1 MIYKKILVK
10 ITSFILGI
18 ILIFGIQACV
28 KDNFQLDKLA
38 KTEWN
43 PNLAVPLVYSSLS
56 IQDILNKDKSGLINV
71 GNNQFCTLIYNG
83 NLFSTTASDFIKI
96 PNQQISYS
104 ASLDASQIII
114 LTNNATVTASYSQTI
129 NFISG
134 TINAP
139 KIDSIKFKTAS
150 MTININSDF
159 PYTGQIL
166 LKIPTAKKNGVVF
179 SKLISLPY
187 SGTLPIIAATTFDIS
202 GYTFDMT
209 NAGTTYN
216 QFVIN
221 YDLTLMGTSNVPPTS
236 LNKVSIMGT
245 INDVKFDK
253 IFGDIGQQSLTLDKD
268 TVQVG
273 IFKNSIAGN
282 ISLVDP
288 KVKVT
293 ITNSYGVPINASID
307 QFDGYT
313 PGSPAYAV
321 TGSPNPLPIF
331 SPNFSQVGQ
340 SLEGSFSLNNTNSN
354 IVDVVKNF
362 PRSFIYKLNSQTNPA
377 GPTHANFVL
386 DTSRFKVDM
395 EVQLPLWG
403 TAKNFM
409 LMDTINFKMDSTVID
424 EAESVLLRTY
434 NSNGFPIDMEM
445 QIYFVDSTYKKLD
458 SLVTPNQLILQSA
471 LINTTTAQVISPTEK
486 VYDAIFDRTKLQ
498 HLKNTK
504 YLLIAG
510 KASTTSGGTKNI
522 KIYSYYKLGVK
533 LGLQI
538 KVKKKI

>member
-1 MIYKKILVK
+1 MNNRKIRIK
-10 ITSFILGI
+10 ITSYILGI
-18 ILIFGIQACV
+18 ILIFGIGACV

-38 KTEWN
+38 KAEWN
-43 PNLAVPLVYSSLS
+43 PNLAVPLVYSSLT
-56 IQDILNKDKSGLINV
+56 IQDIINKDKSGLINV
-71 GNNQFCTLIYNG
+71 GNNQFCSLIYKG

-96 PNQQISYS
+96 PDQQISYS

-114 LTNNATVTASYSQTI
+114 LANNATVTASYSQTV
-129 NFISG
+129 NFVSG
-134 TINAP
+134 ASNAP
-139 KIDSIKFKTAS
+139 KVDSIKFKAAS
-150 MTININSDF
+150 MSISINSDF
-159 PYTGQIL
+159 RYTGQIL
-166 LKIPTAKKNGVVF
+166 LTIPTAKKNGVVF

-187 SGTLPIIAATTFDIS
+187 SGTLPVIATATFDIS

-209 NAGTTYN
+209 IGGTTYN
-216 QFVIN
+216 QFAIN
-221 YDLTLMGTSNVPPTS
+221 YDLTLMGSSTVPPTS
-236 LNKVSIMGT
+236 LNKISITGA
-245 INDVKFDK
+245 INNVKFDK
-253 IFGDIGQQSLTLDKD
+253 VFGDIGQQSLTLNKD
-268 TVQVG
+268 TIKVG
-273 IFKNSIAGN
+273 VFKNSIAGA

-293 ITNSYGVPINASID
+293 ITNSYGVPINAVLD
-307 QFDGYT
+307 QFDAYT

-331 SPNFSQVGQ
+331 SPNFNQVGQ
-340 SLEGSFSLNNTNSN
+340 SLESSFILNNTNSN
-354 IVDVVKNF
+354 IVDVIKNF

-386 DTSRFKVDM
+386 DSSRFKVDM

-403 TAKNFM
+403 TAKNFV
-409 LMDTINFKMDSTVID
+409 LVDTVSFKMDSTVID

-434 NSNGFPIDMEM
+434 NSNGFPIDLEI
-445 QIYFVDSTYKKLD
+445 QVYFVDSTYKKLD

-471 LINTTTAQVISPTEK
+471 LVNTTTAQVISPTEK
-486 VYDAIFDRTKLQ
+486 VYDAVFDSTKLQ
-498 HLKNTK
+498 HLKKTK
-504 YLLIAG
+504 YLLITA

-522 KIYSYYKLGVK
+522 KIYSYYKLDVK